1 MDDFLGDI
9 HQQCDI
15 SATDFGRE
23 SGYGT
28 AESGASD
35 TGSPINDLPEE
46 PFISRKPK
54 PEEEEVKKYA
64 QMIYEVIY
72 NHSAVPNNTA
82 DGDIIRAGKELHDMI
97 EADLKDKMQTFI
109 EKIKHDSTN
118 LSPNMKQ
125 LYLKESFVQLMRK
138 VAPKASWR
146 SYGHVLLCLGL
157 IRKVAE
163 DYQIELN
170 PQFQSDIK
178 GVYSDFVVNHFTEFI
193 ASMGGFTDI
202 SDYLSHVK
210 YYNESSFLGLG
221 TAVLGVAA
229 AGLVWLTRG

>member
-1 MDDFLGDI
+1 MMDGVMMDI
-9 HQQCDI
+9 HLQCDV
-15 SATDFGRE
+15 SATDIE

-28 AESGASD
+28 GESGASD
-35 TGSPINDLPEE
+35 SGSPVNDLPQE
-46 PFISRKPK
+46 PFIGHVKK
-54 PEEEEVKKYA
+54 TPEEEEVKKYA

-72 NHSAVPNNTA
+72 NHHAIPDNTV

-97 EADLKDKMQTFI
+97 ETDLKDKMQTFI

-118 LSPNMKQ
+118 LPSNMKQ
-125 LYLKESFVQLMRK
+125 LYLKESFIQLMRK

-163 DYQIELN
+163 DYQIEMN

-178 GVYSDFVVNHFTEFI
+178 AVYSDFVVNHFTEFI

-202 SDYLSHVK
+202 ADYLNHVK
-210 YYNESSFLGLG
+210 YYNESSFLGIG
-221 TAVLGVAA
+221 TAILGVAA
-229 AGLVWLTRG
+229 AGLVWFTRG

>member
-9 HQQCDI
+9 HQQCDV

-82 DGDIIRAGKELHDMI
+82 DGDIIRAGEL
-97 EADLKDKMQTFI
+97 
-109 EKIKHDSTN
+109 
-118 LSPNMKQ
+118 
-125 LYLKESFVQLMRK
+125 LYLL
-138 VAPKASWR
+138 
-146 SYGHVLLCLGL
+146 Y
-157 IRKVAE
+157 
-163 DYQIELN
+163 
-170 PQFQSDIK
+170 
-178 GVYSDFVVNHFTEFI
+178 
-193 ASMGGFTDI
+193 
-202 SDYLSHVK
+202 
-210 YYNESSFLGLG
+210 
-221 TAVLGVAA
+221 
-229 AGLVWLTRG
+229 